1 MDDLASFA
9 MFGKACKYAEKLT
22 RELIRSSGPTVRD
35 ERDHPIEV
43 VVDHVYEVL
52 SGREDAF
59 NYYTLP

>member
-1 MDDLASFA
+1 MLKSSPENSFVRPV
-9 MFGKACKYAEKLT
+9 L
-22 RELIRSSGPTVRD
+22 RD